1 MMKPL
6 AFALSALILIFIFST
21 GSFAAKSLANLPQN
35 CEYFHQRFGTF
46 HFQRHPG
53 SDGSCIV
60 SADPFDITNFRYRGY
75 LVSAEGLFMVFNSY
89 SDQDDATATGARV
102 FHFFPRKNMPNAES
116 LNQESHLKFATPQIE
131 LILSQNQTKILRMT
145 GATIKED
152 PKVQPGNKGGV
163 EIFSS
168 QTLYLDS
175 GFALGHDIT
184 ADADKYST
192 FYDINRKTCTLQNKE
207 LFIYSGDGDSSF
219 RFSDAELKAFLK
231 TKCPRLTVNF

>member
-1 MMKPL
+1 MKPL
-6 AFALSALILIFIFST
+6 VLALAALILNI
-21 GSFAAKSLANLPQN
+21 GSQALAAKPVANPPQN

-60 SADPFDITNFRYRGY
+60 SADPFDITNFKYRGY
-75 LVSAEGLFMVFNSY
+75 LVSAEGIFMVFNSY

-102 FHFFPRKNMPNAES
+102 FHFFPRKNMPNTES
-116 LNQESHLKFATPQIE
+116 IDQESHLKFAAPQIE
-131 LILSQNQTKILRMT
+131 LILSQDQTKILRMT
-145 GATIKED
+145 GATVKED
-152 PKVQPGNKGGV
+152 PKVQAGNKGGV
-163 EIFSS
+163 EILNSE
-168 QTLYLDS
+168 TLYLDS

-184 ADADKYST
+184 ADGNKYST
-192 FYDINRKTCTLQNKE
+192 FYDINRKTCALQNKE
-207 LFIYSGDGDSSF
+207 LFVYTGDGDSSF